1 MAAEF
6 DRPGDTRPAW
16 WVALRIIHAR
26 PGFFTVC
33 VIFATLHFCMPL
45 AVGLVTRAFFDVL
58 TGNAPAGL
66 DIPTVIALF
75 IVVAVADM
83 GAGAG
88 LDYGFSSVKYA
99 GMALMRRNLL
109 RELLRAHGAR
119 GLIDSPGEAM
129 SRFRDDTEEIADSM
143 DGLIDLI
150 GRTFFAAGAMIVMY
164 QIDPARFAWNIRF
177 LELCG
182 DYRVEPVACAPGR
195 PRTKGKVER
204 PFFYLEQHL
213 LKGGAWADLDA
224 FADDLLRFSAAC
236 DALVHGT
243 TGERPI
249 DWFERARDLLTPLPT
264 RPFIGTHEAVR
275 KVSWDCLVSFGGS
288 RYSVPW
294 SDAA

>member
-1 MAAEF
+1 MDNDPVLACAGPIGQG
-6 DRPGDTRPAW
+6 DRGRTGGGPKHGAPGGASKK
-16 WVALRIIHAR
+16 I
-26 PGFFTVC
+26 
-33 VIFATLHFCMPL
+33 
-45 AVGLVTRAFFDVL
+45 LVDNARAFV
-58 TGNAPAGL
+58 T
-66 DIPTVIALF
+66 
-75 IVVAVADM
+75 
-83 GAGAG
+83 
-88 LDYGFSSVKYA
+88 
-99 GMALMRRNLL
+99 
-109 RELLRAHGAR
+109 
-119 GLIDSPGEAM
+119 EA
-129 SRFRDDTEEIADSM
+129 
-143 DGLIDLI
+143 
-150 GRTFFAAGAMIVMY
+150 
-164 QIDPARFAWNIRF
+164 DPARFAWNIRF